1 MRYNEKIFYCFTV
14 SIDND
19 DVYEC
24 MIKDLQIMPGIIRFD
39 LTADSYGPVSLL
51 MGRYLDTI
59 WMIDIENHLSIVF
72 EHRISTDDIVQE
84 LLDVGSF
91 DYDED
96 FCLILAEAIDLIR
109 RNYNTGVLNFPV
121 PDDRHSPFEDCLPF

>member
-14 SIDND
+14 SVDTD

-24 MIKDLQIMPGIIRFD
+24 MINNLQILPGIIRFD

-59 WMIDIENHLSIVF
+59 WVIDMENHISIVF
-72 EHRISTDDIVQE
+72 DHWISTDDIVQE
-84 LLDVGSF
+84 ILDIGSF

-96 FCLILAEAIDLIR
+96 ISLILAEAIDLIR
-109 RNYNTGVLNFPV
+109 RNYNTNVLYFPV
-121 PDDRHSPFEDCLPF
+121 PDDRHSPFEDTLPF